1 MLQNRVYFIPIP
13 LSYIS
18 PLGWLFLLLHSIL
31 CYSQCFLLIFIP
43 KNRNIYIYNIFNVVM
58 RKKRKNVR
66 IFALRIEAVMSGAI
80 KKLLLFLTRFLGCDF
95 RMWFER
101 KQAPRNL
108 SGKPDGGRGCVRWWS
123 RNAQIIINTDNV
135 AQKNMVREFHTECKH

>member
-1 MLQNRVYFIPIP
+1 MLQNRVYFIPIF
-13 LSYIS
+13 SSSIS
-18 PLGWLFLLLHSIL
+18 PLGWLFLHLPSIKS
-31 CYSQCFLLIFIP
+31 YSQCFLLIFIP
-43 KNRNIYIYNIFNVVM
+43 KNCNIYIYNIFNVVM
-58 RKKRKNVR
+58 REKRKNVR

-80 KKLLLFLTRFLGCDF
+80 KKLLLILTRFLGCDF

-123 RNAQIIINTDNV
+123 RNAQSIINTDNV
-135 AQKNMVREFHTECKH
+135 AQKNMVREFYTECKH